1 MYKYL
6 KQYKMVIKGILKTLS
21 DGELMAIAKQL
32 ADETVNE
39 QMVYNQLINKGN
51 KNEKITEM
59 YHEMNSDK
67 LRGTLPRLVAVELA
81 NRYKELILSKV

>member
-1 MYKYL
+1 MI
-6 KQYKMVIKGILKTLS
+6 IKGILKTLS

-51 KNEKITEM
+51 KNEKISEM
-59 YHEMNSDK
+59 YDEMNSDK
-67 LRGTLPRLVAVELA
+67 LRGTLPRMVALELA
-81 NRYKELILSKV
+81 DRYKELIVSKVK

>member
-1 MYKYL
+1 
-6 KQYKMVIKGILKTLS
+6 MVIKGILKTLS

-51 KNEKITEM
+51 KNEKITQM
-59 YHEMNSDK
+59 YDEMNSDN
-67 LRGTLPRLVAVELA
+67 LRGTLPRMVALELA
-81 NRYKELILSKV
+81 NRYKELIVSKGTWSI

>member
-1 MYKYL
+1 
-6 KQYKMVIKGILKTLS
+6 MVIKGILKTLS

-59 YHEMNSDK
+59 YDEMNSDK
-67 LRGTLPRLVAVELA
+67 LRGTLPRMVALELA
-81 NRYKELILSKV
+81 YRYKELIVSKVK